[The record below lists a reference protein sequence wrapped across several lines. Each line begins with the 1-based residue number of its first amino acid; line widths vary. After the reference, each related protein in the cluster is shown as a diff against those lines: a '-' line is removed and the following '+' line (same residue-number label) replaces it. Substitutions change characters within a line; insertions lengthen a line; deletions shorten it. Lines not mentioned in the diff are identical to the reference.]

1 MTAQA
6 TPDRVH
12 RLLLSLFREPGALE
26 TLHQDREALF
36 TRYGLSEDERAAL
49 RDGTFSALADIGV
62 HPILRMHYQMAM
74 NPDMAQHVSIRG
86 FLNELQK
93 EPGHG

>member
-1 MTAQA
+1 MTAAA

-12 RLLLSLFREPGALE
+12 RLLLSLFREADAL
-26 TLHQDREALF
+26 TALHQGREALF
-36 TRYGLSEDERAAL
+36 DRYELDADERAAL
-49 RDGTFSALADIGV
+49 RDGSFSALCRIGV

-86 FLNELQK
+86 FLTELEKGQ
-93 EPGHG
+93 GHG